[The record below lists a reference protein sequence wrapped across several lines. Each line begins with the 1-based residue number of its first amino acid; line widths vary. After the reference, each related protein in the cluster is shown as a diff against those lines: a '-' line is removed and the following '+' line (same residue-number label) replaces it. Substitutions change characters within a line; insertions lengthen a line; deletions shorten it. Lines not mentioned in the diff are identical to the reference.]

1 MGPRLNNVWMFE
13 FLEHCN
19 FADDRIHFALTQ
31 FGSGDAFYCVHFA
44 GADFFVDLK
53 VSDKKKLGNDKAVPF
68 NERNIHWHIVIISTL
83 NLATNGIRT

>member
-1 MGPRLNNVWMFE
+1 MGPRLNNVGMFE
-13 FLEHCN
+13 FLEHCD

-53 VSDKKKLGNDKAVPF
+53 VSDKKILFMLKL
-68 NERNIHWHIVIISTL
+68 
-83 NLATNGIRT
+83 